1 MVNVNVSF
9 ENAYETFAADD
20 VYDVETVAV
29 ALAQHF
35 LKNNDVVKN
44 SALNGF
50 DFSEISFGLIF
61 VNDGEIHSINK
72 EYRQK
77 DSPTDVITFALFAD
91 AEPKFIHDGNV
102 ELGEII
108 ISLDT
113 IEKQAKENGND
124 FKNELYYIISHGIL
138 HLFGYDHLT
147 QEEYELMVKLQK
159 ESLKE
164 IDVKIH

>member
-1 MVNVNVSF
+1 MVNINVSF
-9 ENAYETFAADD
+9 ENAYETFSAVD
-20 VYDVETVAV
+20 VSNIETVAI

-35 LKNNDVVKN
+35 LKDNNVMKN
-44 SALNGF
+44 SALNGMN
-50 DFSEISFGLIF
+50 FSEISFDLLF
-61 VNDGEIHSINK
+61 VNDEEIHSINK

-77 DSPTDVITFALFAD
+77 NSPTDVITFALFTD
-91 AEPKFIHDGNV
+91 AEPKFIHEGNV

-108 ISLDT
+108 VSLDT
-113 IEKQAKENGND
+113 IEKQAKENGNE
-124 FKNELYYIISHGIL
+124 FEHELYYIISHGIL

-147 QEEYELMVKLQK
+147 QEDYELMVKLQK

>member
-9 ENAYETFAADD
+9 ENAYEIFAADD

-61 VNDGEIHSINK
+61 VNDVEIHSINK

-102 ELGEII
+102 E
-108 ISLDT
+108 
-113 IEKQAKENGND
+113 
-124 FKNELYYIISHGIL
+124 
-138 HLFGYDHLT
+138 
-147 QEEYELMVKLQK
+147 
-159 ESLKE
+159 
-164 IDVKIH
+164 